1 MRTKSLLRKAIG
13 AAVALASVASVSTS
27 IFAAD
32 WPQWRGPNRDGVSA
46 EKGWMTKWPEKGPKV
61 LWKAYVHGGYS
72 SFAVVGG
79 RVYTMGNALDK
90 PGPDGKYKKD
100 EEGRALGSDI
110 IWCLDAE
117 TGNVLWKHSY
127 PAPAEGTQSTPAVY
141 DGRVY
146 TLGRFGQICCLDAA
160 DGRPI
165 WSKNLL
171 SDFGGKLRPYSGYAC
186 SPLVVQNVVIVGGG
200 GEAQVLALDRKT
212 GHLAWKSG
220 PGAGAAESS
229 PVPYDAGGK
238 PGVVMLTPKVALG
251 VDATA
256 GKELWRYPWKW
267 PAVRACATPVV
278 HGDRVFFS
286 GAGQYPLGV
295 VLQLPPS
302 GPKEVWTSREMGIS
316 FHTGV
321 QVDGYLYGPHS
332 ASDNVED
339 TTFRCVS
346 WATGEVKWKKEGLGL
361 APAISADGKLILT
374 TDDGSLVVAEAS
386 PNGYKELARAKVMDG
401 GYGQCWICPV
411 LCDGRLY
418 TRQHWGKLLC
428 LDVKGP

>member
-100 EEGRALGSDI
+100 EEGRALGREI
-110 IWCLDAE
+110 VCCLDAE

-251 VDATA
+251 LNAVSGD
-256 GKELWRYPWKW
+256 ELWRYPWKGGGYTI
-267 PAVRACATPVV
+267 PTPLV
-278 HGDRVFFS
+278 HGDRVLLSVFPRDGLS
-286 GAGQYPLGV
+286 LM
-295 VLQLPPS
+295 LQLTSS
-302 GPKEVWTSREMGIS
+302 GPKEVWKTKGMGLL
-316 FHTGV
+316 FHSGV
-321 QVDGYLYGPHS
+321 LVDGHVYGPYS
-332 ASDNVED
+332 NSGEAD
-339 TTFRCVS
+339 TTLLQCVS
-346 WATGEVKWKKEGLGL
+346 WDTGEVKWTHAGFGFSPLV
-361 APAISADGKLILT
+361 AADGKLILI
-374 TDDGSLVVAEAS
+374 TDDGELVVAEAS
-386 PNGYKELARAKVMDG
+386 PKAYKELARAKVFPSKSKS
-401 GYGQCWICPV
+401 WVCPV
-411 LCDGRLY
+411 LCGGRIY
-418 TRQHWGKLLC
+418 CRGGENAVC
-428 LDVKGP
+428 LDVKRQ